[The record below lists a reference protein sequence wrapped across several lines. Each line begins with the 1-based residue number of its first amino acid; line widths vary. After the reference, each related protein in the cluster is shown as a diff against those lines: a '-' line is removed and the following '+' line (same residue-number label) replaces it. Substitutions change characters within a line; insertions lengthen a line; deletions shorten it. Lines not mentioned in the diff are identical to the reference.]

1 MWQSLLEDYDLFEQL
16 MPFKLNIGNLITLK
30 PHCNRNE
37 IQIRNINIQLN
48 RSGWIWSVCTS
59 IFLVI
64 LSPTSIYSI
73 VCYDMWMNIK
83 YEWIFYVYT

>member
-48 RSGWIWSVCTS
+48 RSG
-59 IFLVI
+59 
-64 LSPTSIYSI
+64 
-73 VCYDMWMNIK
+73 
-83 YEWIFYVYT
+83 